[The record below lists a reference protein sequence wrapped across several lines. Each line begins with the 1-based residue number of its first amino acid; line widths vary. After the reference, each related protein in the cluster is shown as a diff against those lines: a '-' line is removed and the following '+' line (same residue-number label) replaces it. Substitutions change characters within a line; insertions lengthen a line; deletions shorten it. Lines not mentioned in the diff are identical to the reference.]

1 MQVMT
6 ARHFGA
12 LKMALWKLSTTYS
25 GSISAILDKTFY
37 LSWSHY
43 TDSFNDVQQFECD
56 KIQKPSKQLFF
67 FSGVRWNDILV
78 CIKCIAFVPARD
90 VHRIFIVN
98 IVFNEAGRFMLYE
111 LGRSTR
117 CGTL

>member
-1 MQVMT
+1 MVIIYLLPLPDFSEYLLRYLWFDIGKMHSHRILMPIMPLFWHPTKMQVMT

-56 KIQKPSKQLFF
+56 KIQKPSERLFF
-67 FSGVRWNDILV
+67 F
-78 CIKCIAFVPARD
+78 F
-90 VHRIFIVN
+90 
-98 IVFNEAGRFMLYE
+98 GRAVE
-111 LGRSTR
+111 
-117 CGTL
+117 